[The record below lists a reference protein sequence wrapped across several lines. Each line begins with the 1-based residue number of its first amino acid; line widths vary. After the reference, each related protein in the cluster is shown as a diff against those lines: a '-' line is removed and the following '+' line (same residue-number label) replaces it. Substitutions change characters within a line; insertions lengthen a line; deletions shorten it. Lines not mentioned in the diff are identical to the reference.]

1 MILAVPISEAVE
13 RRLVAK
19 AKSVGVDVETY
30 AATLLEAGVRIVPS
44 LREISGQVA
53 DEFSSSCL
61 TDKAFGDLL
70 ENEKHD
76 MRAEKRAR
84 GAS

>member
-1 MILAVPISEAVE
+1 M
-13 RRLVAK
+13 
-19 AKSVGVDVETY
+19 
-30 AATLLEAGVRIVPS
+30 LEAGVRIVPS

-61 TDKAFGDLL
+61 TDEAFGDLL